1 MTTSEFSAT
10 MHLVERFRRIDADT
24 LLYEFT
30 VEDPTTWTRP
40 WTGQVPMKR
49 SDDSIYEYACH
60 EGNYSVNNIL
70 AGARAKEAAEESSKK
85 GLR

>member
-1 MTTSEFSAT
+1 MTTAEFSAN
-10 MHLVERFRRIDADT
+10 MHLVERFRRIDAET
-24 LLYEFT
+24 LMYEFT
-30 VEDPTTWTRP
+30 VADPTTWTTP

-49 SDDSIYEYACH
+49 SDESIYEYACH